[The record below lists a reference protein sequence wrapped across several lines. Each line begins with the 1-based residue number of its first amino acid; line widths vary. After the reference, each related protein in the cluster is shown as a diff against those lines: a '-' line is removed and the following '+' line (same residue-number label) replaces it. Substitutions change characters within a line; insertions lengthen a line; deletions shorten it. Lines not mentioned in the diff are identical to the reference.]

1 MIRLILRRT
10 RAGSMG
16 KSSSSPGA
24 FGNALAIRSREG
36 RSSPQQTGTPISVFL
51 SMRRTSAPCS
61 AAYRAAVLPA
71 GPAPTTSRSTRFCIM
86 GVVGSPSYIREGI
99 GGRRRNRLLD
109 LSRQGG
115 QGNAAVR
122 LTVAGCTSG
131 PLPIPLKREDGRM
144 RRSEMN
150 PRAAGAIDASMNR
163 LQVSRTRLYPDG
175 DRGGLP
181 LED

>member
-1 MIRLILRRT
+1 
-10 RAGSMG
+10 
-16 KSSSSPGA
+16 
-24 FGNALAIRSREG
+24 
-36 RSSPQQTGTPISVFL
+36 
-51 SMRRTSAPCS
+51 
-61 AAYRAAVLPA
+61 
-71 GPAPTTSRSTRFCIM
+71 M